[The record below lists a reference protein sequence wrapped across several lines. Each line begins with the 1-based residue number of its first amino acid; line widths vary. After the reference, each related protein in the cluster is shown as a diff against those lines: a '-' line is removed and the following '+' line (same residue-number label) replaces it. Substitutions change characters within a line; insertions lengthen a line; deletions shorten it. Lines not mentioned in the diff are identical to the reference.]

1 MGRQAEI
8 SAKWGRKFASPH
20 GVSDLVDTHRAHA
33 LIIDL
38 PIEPAYLE
46 TRKIIHE
53 ESVDAHSIEGTHIA
67 SEQGASLIVRQI
79 ERGESLHWSGL
90 HRSTEDMVAQNLATK
105 MVDRED
111 GHRHLRSGGSD
122 QLCANPPKLDCPFT
136 CSDSFFGTNH
146 SSRLP
151 SYPRPP

>member
-1 MGRQAEI
+1 MERSLILDTMERQAEI
-8 SAKWGRKFASPH
+8 NARWERKLTSLH
-20 GVSDLVDTHRAHA
+20 GVSDLVDTYRAHA

-38 PIEPAYLE
+38 PVEPAYLE

-53 ESVDAHSIEGTHIA
+53 ESIDAHSIEGAHIA

-79 ERGESLHWSGL
+79 EWGESLHWSGL

-122 QLCANPPKLDCPFT
+122 QLCANPPQPDCPFT
-136 CSDSFFGTNH
+136 CLDSFSDTNH
-146 SSRLP
+146 
-151 SYPRPP
+151 

>member
-1 MGRQAEI
+1 MERSLILDTMERQAEI
-8 SAKWGRKFASPH
+8 NARWERKLTSLH
-20 GVSDLVDTHRAHA
+20 GVSDLVDTYRAHA

-53 ESVDAHSIEGTHIA
+53 ESIDAHSIEGAHIA

-79 ERGESLHWSGL
+79 EWGESRHWSGL

-111 GHRHLRSGGSD
+111 GHRHLRFGGPQSVRA
-122 QLCANPPKLDCPFT
+122 QI
-136 CSDSFFGTNH
+136 
-146 SSRLP
+146 RLTGC
-151 SYPRPP
+151 